1 MATSRYRIAA
11 APRGITRAAMLTIS
25 DLTYR
30 IAGRTLIESASA
42 QINAGWKVGLV
53 GRNGAGKSTL
63 LDLIRG
69 ERQSD
74 GGEIRLQKDVRIGF
88 VAQEAPGGT
97 RTPLEAVLAADE
109 ERARLLAEAE
119 STQDPHR
126 IGEVQNRL
134 LEIDAHTAPARAA
147 GILHGLGFSAEEQRK
162 PLSEFSGGW
171 RMRVALAAAL
181 FAEPDLLLLDEPTNH
196 LDLEAALWLEEFL
209 ARYRRTVILVS
220 HDRRFLDEVVDHI
233 LALADKTLAVF
244 NGGYSAYLR
253 QRAEALVRSRALK
266 ARQDTE
272 RARLQA
278 FVDRFRAKASK
289 ARQAQSRVK
298 ALEKLVPVS
307 VASEEPPPVFDF
319 PAPSSLRPPL
329 LTLENASVGY
339 EPGKPV
345 LRRLGLR
352 LDPDD
357 RIALL
362 GANGNGKSTL
372 AKLIGGRLA
381 PMSGEAIRAPR
392 LACGFFAQHQIEE
405 LEPERTPFDHLA
417 ELMPDAPAQ
426 AVRARLARFGLGEDK
441 VFVRARDLSGGEKAR
456 LTLCLATHEAPHL
469 LILDEPTN
477 HLDIEAREAL
487 AEALNEFPGAVV
499 LISHDWHLVELVADR
514 LWLVADGTAQP
525 FEGDLEDYRRV
536 LLTRAIGNAGAR
548 DDTGPSRRDERRAA
562 AVRRREL
569 EPLRKRVRDAE
580 TRIAGL
586 TKELQAIKTTL
597 ANPATYANGR
607 TDVSDLLRQQAEL
620 RGGLETAEREW
631 LAASEALEKAG

>member
-1 MATSRYRIAA
+1 MARYRIARRLRA
-11 APRGITRAAMLTIS
+11 ITRAAMLTIR

-30 IAGRTLIESASA
+30 IAGRTLIDGASA

-74 GGEIRLQKDVRIGF
+74 GGEIRLQNDVRIGF
-88 VAQEAPGGT
+88 VAQEAPGGAT
-97 RTPLEAVLAADE
+97 TPLEAVLGADE
-109 ERARLLAEAE
+109 ERVRLLAEADT
-119 STQDPHR
+119 TQDPHR
-126 IGEVQNRL
+126 IAEVQNRL
-134 LEIDAHTAPARAA
+134 LEIDAHAAPARAA
-147 GILHGLGFSAEEQRK
+147 GILHGLGFSAEEQGK
-162 PLSEFSGGW
+162 PLSAFSGGW

-220 HDRRFLDEVVDHI
+220 HDRRFLDEVADHI
-233 LALADKTLAVF
+233 LALADRTLAVF
-244 NGGYSAYLR
+244 SGGYSAYLR
-253 QRAEALVRSRALK
+253 QRGEALVRSRVLK
-266 ARQDTE
+266 ARQDAE

-278 FVDRFRAKASK
+278 FIDRFRAKASK

-307 VASEEPPPVFDF
+307 IASEEPPPVFDF
-319 PAPSSLRPPL
+319 PAPTSLRPPL

-372 AKLIGGRLA
+372 AKLIGGRMA

-392 LACGFFAQHQIEE
+392 LGCGFFAQHQIEE
-405 LEPERTPFDHLA
+405 LEPEGTPFDHL
-417 ELMPDAPAQ
+417 LPFMPDAPPQ

-456 LTLCLATHEAPHL
+456 LTLALATHEAPHL

-477 HLDIEAREAL
+477 HLDIEAREGL

-514 LWLVADGTAQP
+514 LWLVADGTVRA
-525 FEGDLEDYRRV
+525 FEGDLEEYRR
-536 LLTRAIGNAGAR
+536 LLLAREGGNSAARESAGS
-548 DDTGPSRRDERRAA
+548 SRRDERRAA
-562 AVRRREL
+562 AERRREL

-580 TRIAGL
+580 ARIGAL
-586 TKELQAIKTTL
+586 TKELTTIETTL
-597 ANPATYANGR
+597 ANPATYAGEGR
-607 TDVSDLLRQQAEL
+607 DVPGLLRRQAEL
-620 RGGLETAEREW
+620 RAALETAERNW
-631 LAASEALEKAG
+631 LAAAEALEDAN

>member
-1 MATSRYRIAA
+1 
-11 APRGITRAAMLTIS
+11 MLTIS

-30 IAGRTLIESASA
+30 IAGRTLLEGTSA

-74 GGEIRLQKDVRIGF
+74 GGDIRLGKDLRIGF
-88 VAQEAPGGT
+88 VAQEAPGGAT
-97 RTPLEAVLAADE
+97 TPLEAVLAADE
-109 ERARLLAEAE
+109 ERAQLLEEAE
-119 STQDPHR
+119 TTRDPHR
-126 IGEVQNRL
+126 IGEVQSRL
-134 LEIDAHTAPARAA
+134 IEIDAHAAPARAA
-147 GILHGLGFSAEEQRK
+147 GILHGLGFSADDQRK
-162 PLSEFSGGW
+162 PLSAFSGGW

-196 LDLEAALWLEEFL
+196 LDLEAALWLETFL

-233 LALADKTLAVF
+233 LALADRTLTVF
-244 NGGYSAYLR
+244 SGGYSAYLR
-253 QRAEALVRSRALK
+253 QREESLVRNRALK
-266 ARQDTE
+266 ARQDAE

-307 VASEEPPPVFDF
+307 IASEEPPPVFDF

-329 LTLENASVGY
+329 LTLEEVSVGY
-339 EPGKPV
+339 DTGKPV
-345 LRRLGLR
+345 LQRLGLR

-372 AKLIGGRLA
+372 AKLIGGRLS
-381 PMSGEAIRAPR
+381 PMSGHAFRAPR
-392 LACGFFAQHQIEE
+392 LACGFFAQHQIED
-405 LEPERTPFDHLA
+405 LMPESTPFDHLVL
-417 ELMPDAPAQ
+417 LMPDAPAQ

-456 LTLCLATHEAPHL
+456 LTLALATHEAPHL

-525 FEGDLEDYRRV
+525 FAGDLEDYRR
-536 LLTRAIGNAGAR
+536 LLLAPASSDAAAR
-548 DDTGPSRRDERRAA
+548 DGAGSTRRAERRAA
-562 AVRRREL
+562 AERRREL
-569 EPLRKRVRDAE
+569 EPLRKRLREAE
-580 TRIAGL
+580 ARMALLAKDLAAIETALTDPARYAGARR
-586 TKELQAIKTTL
+586 EI
-597 ANPATYANGR
+597 P
-607 TDVSDLLRQQAEL
+607 DLLRQQAEL
-620 RGGLETAEREW
+620 RATLEIAERAW
-631 LAASEALEKAG
+631 LSAAEALEKVN

>member
-1 MATSRYRIAA
+1 
-11 APRGITRAAMLTIS
+11 MLTIA

-30 IAGRTLIESASA
+30 IAGRTLLDGASA
-42 QINAGWKVGLV
+42 QVNAGWKVGLV
-53 GRNGAGKSTL
+53 GRNGVGKSTL

-69 ERQSD
+69 ERQAD
-74 GGEIRLQKDVRIGF
+74 GGELKLQKGVRIGF
-88 VAQEAPGGT
+88 VSQEAPGGAT
-97 RTPLEAVLAADE
+97 TPLEAVLAADE

-119 STQDPHR
+119 TTQDPHR
-126 IGEVQNRL
+126 ISDVQTRL
-134 LEIDAHTAPARAA
+134 LEIDAHAAPARAA
-147 GILHGLGFSAEEQRK
+147 GILHGLGFSAEDQRK
-162 PLSEFSGGW
+162 PLSAFSGGW

-196 LDLEAALWLEEFL
+196 LDLEAALWLEAFL

-233 LALADKTLAVF
+233 LALADQRLAVF
-244 NGGYSAYLR
+244 SGGYSAYLR
-253 QRAEALVRSRALK
+253 QREESLARNRVLK
-266 ARQDTE
+266 ARQDAE

-298 ALEKLVPVS
+298 AIEKLVPVS
-307 VASEEPPPVFDF
+307 VASEEPPPVFNF
-319 PAPSSLRPPL
+319 PAPNSLRPPL

-345 LRRLGLR
+345 LRGLGLR

-372 AKLIGGRLA
+372 AKLIGGRLS

-392 LACGFFAQHQIEE
+392 LGCGFFAQHQIEE
-405 LEPERTPFDHLA
+405 LMPEGTPFDHLVL
-417 ELMPDAPAQ
+417 LMPDAPAQ
-426 AVRARLARFGLGEDK
+426 AVRARLARFGLGVDK

-456 LTLCLATHEAPHL
+456 LTLALATHEAPHL

-477 HLDIEAREAL
+477 HLDIQAREAL

-514 LWLVADGTAQP
+514 LWLVADGMVRP
-525 FEGDLEDYRRV
+525 FEGDLEDYRQ
-536 LLTRAIGNAGAR
+536 LLLAPNRGDPAAREASGTR
-548 DDTGPSRRDERRAA
+548 RRTERRAA
-562 AVRRREL
+562 AERRREL

-580 TRIAGL
+580 ARMAAL
-586 TKELQAIKTTL
+586 TKDLTAIESAL
-597 ANPATYANGR
+597 ADPATHAADGR
-607 TDVSDLLRQQAEL
+607 EVPELLRQRAEL
-620 RGGLETAEREW
+620 RATLETAERDW
-631 LAASEALEKAG
+631 LTAAEALEQVD

>member
-1 MATSRYRIAA
+1 
-11 APRGITRAAMLTIS
+11 MLTIA

-30 IAGRTLIESASA
+30 IAGRTLLEGASA

-69 ERQSD
+69 ERQAD
-74 GGEIRLQKDVRIGF
+74 GGELMLQKGVRIGF
-88 VAQEAPGGT
+88 VSQEAPGGAT
-97 RTPLEAVLAADE
+97 TPLEAVLAADE

-119 STQDPHR
+119 TTQDPHR
-126 IGEVQNRL
+126 ISDVQTRL
-134 LEIDAHTAPARAA
+134 LEIDAHAAPARAA
-147 GILHGLGFSAEEQRK
+147 GILHGLGFSAEDQRK
-162 PLSEFSGGW
+162 PLSAFSGGW

-196 LDLEAALWLEEFL
+196 LDLEAALWLEAFL

-233 LALADKTLAVF
+233 LALADQRLAVF
-244 NGGYSAYLR
+244 SGGYSAYLR
-253 QRAEALVRSRALK
+253 QREESLVRNRVLK
-266 ARQDTE
+266 ARQDAE

-298 ALEKLVPVS
+298 AIEKLVPVS
-307 VASEEPPPVFDF
+307 VASEEPPPVFNF
-319 PAPSSLRPPL
+319 PAPNSLRPPL

-345 LRRLGLR
+345 LRGLGLR

-372 AKLIGGRLA
+372 AKLIGGRLS

-392 LACGFFAQHQIEE
+392 LGCGFFAQHQIEE
-405 LEPERTPFDHLA
+405 LMPEGTPFDHLVL
-417 ELMPDAPAQ
+417 LMPDAPAQ
-426 AVRARLARFGLGEDK
+426 AVRARLARFGLGVDK

-456 LTLCLATHEAPHL
+456 LTLALATHEAPHL

-477 HLDIEAREAL
+477 HLDIQAREAL

-514 LWLVADGTAQP
+514 LWLVADGMVRP
-525 FEGDLEDYRRV
+525 FEGDLEDYRQ
-536 LLTRAIGNAGAR
+536 LLLAPNRSDPAAREVSGAR
-548 DDTGPSRRDERRAA
+548 RRTERRAA
-562 AVRRREL
+562 AERRREL
-569 EPLRKRVRDAE
+569 EPLRERVRDAE
-580 TRIAGL
+580 ARMAAL
-586 TKELQAIKTTL
+586 TKDLTAIESAL
-597 ANPATYANGR
+597 ADPATHAADGR
-607 TDVSDLLRQQAEL
+607 EVPELLRRQAEL
-620 RGGLETAEREW
+620 RTTLETAERDW
-631 LAASEALEKAG
+631 LTAAEALEQVD

>member
-1 MATSRYRIAA
+1 
-11 APRGITRAAMLTIS
+11 MLTVA

-30 IAGRTLIESASA
+30 IAGRTLLEGASA

-69 ERQSD
+69 ERQAD
-74 GGEIRLQKDVRIGF
+74 GGDIRLQKDVRIGF
-88 VAQEAPGGT
+88 VAQEAPGGAT
-97 RTPLEAVLAADE
+97 TPLEAVLAADA

-119 STQDPHR
+119 TTQDPHR
-126 IGEVQNRL
+126 IGEVQGRL
-134 LEIDAHTAPARAA
+134 QEIDAHAAPARAA
-147 GILHGLGFSAEEQRK
+147 AILHGLGFGAEDQRK
-162 PLSEFSGGW
+162 PLSAFSGGW

-196 LDLEAALWLEEFL
+196 LDLEAALWLETFL

-233 LALADKTLAVF
+233 LALADRTLAVYS
-244 NGGYSAYLR
+244 GGYSAYLR
-253 QRAEALVRSRALK
+253 QRGESLVRNRVLK
-266 ARQDTE
+266 ARQDAE

-278 FVDRFRAKASK
+278 FIDRFRAKASK

-307 VASEEPPPVFDF
+307 IASEEPAPVFDF
-319 PAPSSLRPPL
+319 PVPASLRPPL
-329 LTLENASVGY
+329 LMLEKVSVGY
-339 EPGKPV
+339 EPSKPV
-345 LRRLGLR
+345 LQRLGLR

-372 AKLIGGRLA
+372 AKLFGGRLA
-381 PMSGEAIRAPR
+381 PMSGQAIRAPR
-392 LACGFFAQHQIEE
+392 LASGFFAQHQIEE
-405 LEPERTPFDHLA
+405 LMPESTPFDHLA
-417 ELMPDAPAQ
+417 LLMPEAPAQ
-426 AVRARLARFGLGEDK
+426 AVRARLARFGFGEDK

-456 LTLCLATHEAPHL
+456 LTLALATHEAPHL

-514 LWLVADGTAQP
+514 LWLVADGTVRP
-525 FEGDLEDYRRV
+525 FEGALEDYRRM
-536 LLTRAIGNAGAR
+536 LLASKNEDAPAREGAG
-548 DDTGPSRRDERRAA
+548 SRRRARRRAA
-562 AVRRREL
+562 AERRREF
-569 EPLRKRVRDAE
+569 EPLRKRVREAE
-580 TRIAGL
+580 ARVSAL
-586 TKELQAIKTTL
+586 SKDLAAIETAL
-597 ANPATYANGR
+597 GDPATYAADGR
-607 TDVSDLLRQQAEL
+607 SVPELLRQQAEL
-620 RGGLETAEREW
+620 RTTLEIAERDW
-631 LAASEALEKAG
+631 LAAAEALERAD

>member
-1 MATSRYRIAA
+1 
-11 APRGITRAAMLTIS
+11 MLTIS

-74 GGEIRLQKDVRIGF
+74 GGEIRLQNDVRIGF

-97 RTPLEAVLAADE
+97 TAPLEAVLAADE
-109 ERARLLAEAE
+109 ERARLLVEAE
-119 STQDPHR
+119 TTQDPHR
-126 IGEVQNRL
+126 IAEVQHRL
-134 LEIDAHTAPARAA
+134 IEIDAHAAPARAA
-147 GILHGLGFSAEEQRK
+147 GILHGLGFSAEDQRK

-196 LDLEAALWLEEFL
+196 LDLEAALWLESFL

-233 LALADKTLAVF
+233 LALADQTLAIF

-253 QRAEALVRSRALK
+253 QRAEALVRNRVLK

-278 FVDRFRAKASK
+278 FIDRFRAKASK

-319 PAPSSLRPPL
+319 PAPTSLRPPL
-329 LTLENASVGY
+329 LTLEDAAVGY
-339 EPGKPV
+339 EPGKPI

-381 PMSGEAIRAPR
+381 AMSGEAIRAPR
-392 LACGFFAQHQIEE
+392 LTCGFFAQHQIEE

-417 ELMPDAPAQ
+417 ELMPDAQAQ

-514 LWLVADGTAQP
+514 LWLVADGTARP
-525 FEGDLEDYRRV
+525 FEGDLEDYRRL
-536 LLTRAIGNAGAR
+536 LLTRERTEAAPRESAGAR
-548 DDTGPSRRDERRAA
+548 RRDERRAA
-562 AVRRREL
+562 AERRREL
-569 EPLRKRVRDAE
+569 EPLRKRVREAE
-580 TRIAGL
+580 ARIAAL
-586 TKELQAIKTTL
+586 TKELAALETTL
-597 ANPATYANGR
+597 ADPATYGSDGR
-607 TDVSDLLRQQAEL
+607 GVTDLLRRQGEL
-620 RGGLETAEREW
+620 RGTLATAEREW
-631 LAASEALEKAG
+631 LAAAEALEDAD

>member
-1 MATSRYRIAA
+1 
-11 APRGITRAAMLTIS
+11 MLTIA

-30 IAGRTLIESASA
+30 IAGRTLLDGASA

-69 ERQSD
+69 ERQAD
-74 GGEIRLQKDVRIGF
+74 GGELKLQKGVRIGF
-88 VAQEAPGGT
+88 VSQEAPGGAT
-97 RTPLEAVLAADE
+97 TPLEAVLAADE

-119 STQDPHR
+119 TTQDPHR
-126 IGEVQNRL
+126 ISDVQTRL
-134 LEIDAHTAPARAA
+134 LEIDAHAAPARAA
-147 GILHGLGFSAEEQRK
+147 GILHGLGFSAEGQRK
-162 PLSEFSGGW
+162 PLSAFSGGW

-196 LDLEAALWLEEFL
+196 LDLEAALWLEAFL

-233 LALADKTLAVF
+233 LALADQRLAVF
-244 NGGYSAYLR
+244 SGGYSAYLR
-253 QRAEALVRSRALK
+253 QREESLVRNRVLK
-266 ARQDTE
+266 ARQDAE

-298 ALEKLVPVS
+298 AIEKLVPVS
-307 VASEEPPPVFDF
+307 VASEEPPPVFNF
-319 PAPSSLRPPL
+319 PAPNSLRPPL

-345 LRRLGLR
+345 LRGLGLR

-372 AKLIGGRLA
+372 AKLIGGRLS

-392 LACGFFAQHQIEE
+392 LGCGFFAQHQIEE
-405 LEPERTPFDHLA
+405 LMPEGTPFDHLVL
-417 ELMPDAPAQ
+417 LMPDAPAQ
-426 AVRARLARFGLGEDK
+426 AVRARLARFGLGVDK

-456 LTLCLATHEAPHL
+456 LTLALATHEAPHL

-477 HLDIEAREAL
+477 HLDIQAREAL

-514 LWLVADGTAQP
+514 LWLVADGMVRP
-525 FEGDLEDYRRV
+525 FEGDLEDYRQ
-536 LLTRAIGNAGAR
+536 LLLAPNRGDPAAREASGAR
-548 DDTGPSRRDERRAA
+548 RRTERRAA
-562 AVRRREL
+562 AERRREL

-580 TRIAGL
+580 ARMAAL
-586 TKELQAIKTTL
+586 TKDLTAIESVL
-597 ANPATYANGR
+597 ADPATHAADGSE
-607 TDVSDLLRQQAEL
+607 VPELLRQQAEL
-620 RGGLETAEREW
+620 RVTLETAERDW
-631 LAASEALEKAG
+631 LTAAEALEQVD

>member
-1 MATSRYRIAA
+1 
-11 APRGITRAAMLTIS
+11 MLTIA

-30 IAGRTLIESASA
+30 IAGRTLLDGASA

-69 ERQSD
+69 ERQAD
-74 GGEIRLQKDVRIGF
+74 GGELKLQKGVRIGF
-88 VAQEAPGGT
+88 VSQEAPGGAT
-97 RTPLEAVLAADE
+97 TPLEAVLAADE
-109 ERARLLAEAE
+109 ERERLLAEAE
-119 STQDPHR
+119 TTQDPHR
-126 IGEVQNRL
+126 ISDVQTRL
-134 LEIDAHTAPARAA
+134 LEIDAHAAPARAA
-147 GILHGLGFSAEEQRK
+147 GILHGLGFSAEDQRK
-162 PLSEFSGGW
+162 PLSAFSGGW

-196 LDLEAALWLEEFL
+196 LDLEAALWLEAFL

-233 LALADKTLAVF
+233 LALADQRLAVF
-244 NGGYSAYLR
+244 SGGYSAYLR
-253 QRAEALVRSRALK
+253 QREESLVRNRVLK
-266 ARQDTE
+266 ARQDAE

-298 ALEKLVPVS
+298 AIEKLVPVS
-307 VASEEPPPVFDF
+307 VASDEPPPVFNF
-319 PAPSSLRPPL
+319 PAPNSLRPPL

-345 LRRLGLR
+345 LRGLGLR

-372 AKLIGGRLA
+372 AKLIGGRLS

-392 LACGFFAQHQIEE
+392 LGCGFFAQHQIEE
-405 LEPERTPFDHLA
+405 LMPEGTPFDHLVL
-417 ELMPDAPAQ
+417 LMPDAPAQ
-426 AVRARLARFGLGEDK
+426 AVRARLARFGLGVDK

-456 LTLCLATHEAPHL
+456 LTLALATHEAPHL

-477 HLDIEAREAL
+477 HLDIQAREAL

-514 LWLVADGTAQP
+514 LWLVADGMVRP
-525 FEGDLEDYRRV
+525 FEGDLEDYRQ
-536 LLTRAIGNAGAR
+536 LLLAPNRGDPAAREASGAR
-548 DDTGPSRRDERRAA
+548 RRTERRAA
-562 AVRRREL
+562 AERRREL

-580 TRIAGL
+580 ARMAAL
-586 TKELQAIKTTL
+586 TKDLTAIESTL
-597 ANPATYANGR
+597 ADPATHAADGR
-607 TDVSDLLRQQAEL
+607 EVPELLRRQAEL
-620 RGGLETAEREW
+620 RVTLEAAERDW
-631 LAASEALEKAG
+631 LMAAEALEQVD

>member
-1 MATSRYRIAA
+1 
-11 APRGITRAAMLTIS
+11 MLTIS

-30 IAGRTLIESASA
+30 IAGRTLLEGASA

-74 GGEIRLQKDVRIGF
+74 GGEIRLQNDVRIGF
-88 VAQEAPGGT
+88 VAQEAPGGAT
-97 RTPLEAVLAADE
+97 TPLEAVLAGDE
-109 ERARLLAEAE
+109 ERAGLLAEAE
-119 STQDPHR
+119 TTQDPHR

-134 LEIDAHTAPARAA
+134 IEIDAHAAPARAG
-147 GILHGLGFSAEEQRK
+147 GILHGLGFSAEDQRK

-196 LDLEAALWLEEFL
+196 LDLEAALWLESFL
-209 ARYRRTVILVS
+209 TRYRRTVILVS

-233 LALADKTLAVF
+233 LALADQTLAIF

-253 QRAEALVRSRALK
+253 QREEALVRNRALK

-278 FVDRFRAKASK
+278 FIDRFRAKASK

-307 VASEEPPPVFDF
+307 VASDEPPPVFDF
-319 PAPSSLRPPL
+319 PAPVSLRPPL
-329 LTLENASVGY
+329 LTLENAAVGY
-339 EPGKPV
+339 EPDHPV

-392 LACGFFAQHQIEE
+392 LTCGFFAQHQIEE

-426 AVRARLARFGLGEDK
+426 AVRARLARFGLDEDK

-456 LTLCLATHEAPHL
+456 LTLALATHEAPHL

-514 LWLVADGTAQP
+514 LWLVADGTVRA
-525 FEGDLEDYRRV
+525 FEGDLEDYRRL
-536 LLTRAIGNAGAR
+536 LLTRDRADAAPREGAGR
-548 DDTGPSRRDERRAA
+548 NRRDERRAA
-562 AVRRREL
+562 AQRRREL
-569 EPLRKRVRDAE
+569 EPLRKRVRAAE
-580 TRIAGL
+580 ARIAAL
-586 TKELQAIKTTL
+586 TKELAAIETAL
-597 ANPATYANGR
+597 ADPETYGSEGR
-607 TDVSDLLRQQAEL
+607 SVADLLRQQAEL
-620 RGGLETAEREW
+620 RGSLETAEREW
-631 LAASEALEKAG
+631 LAAAEALEDAD